1 MLSQAL
7 TAKAMALRVGLQA
20 EPVGLTNREFYPQNE
35 HSSITSSC
43 YEETVN
49 ITCGEHQRRHLTN

>member
-7 TAKAMALRVGLQA
+7 TAKAIAVRVGLQA
-20 EPVGLTNREFYPQNE
+20 VPVGFTNCEFYPQNE

-43 YEETVN
+43 YGETVN
-49 ITCGEHQRRHLTN
+49 ITCGEH

>member
-7 TAKAMALRVGLQA
+7 TAKAMAVRVGLQVV
-20 EPVGLTNREFYPQNE
+20 PVGLTNREFYPQNE

-49 ITCGEHQRRHLTN
+49 ITCGEH